1 MLTKDESSPRRAAA
15 AEFLRGARDIFP
27 VLVATIPFGLVFG
40 ALAVKKGLSVAESV
54 LMSGAVYGGAAQF
67 VALEFWA
74 SPLPFWTILFSAL
87 AVNLR
92 NVLYSAAV
100 GRRMR
105 HWTSAERYLG
115 FTLLTDPAYAFAEL
129 KGGERL
135 SVPYYFGLGIPLYV
149 NWIAT
154 TLVGAVIGNLIGRP
168 ETIGL
173 DFLVT
178 GYFLYLV
185 VGFRKRPNAA
195 PVIVASAGAALAAY
209 LVFGAPWNFAVG
221 AVAGMG
227 VAAVLAK
234 PKQMMSLEERA

>member
-1 MLTKDESSPRRAAA
+1 MLESDGSPRAPRVR
-15 AEFLRGARDIFP
+15 AEFLRGVRDILP
-27 VLVATIPFGLVFG
+27 VLIATIPFGIVFG
-40 ALAVKKGLSVAESV
+40 ALAVKEGLSVFESV
-54 LMSGAVYGGAAQF
+54 LMSGTVYGGAAQF

-100 GRRMR
+100 GRKMR
-105 HWTSAERYLG
+105 HWSALERYLG

-135 SVPYYFGLGIPLYV
+135 SVAYYFGLGVPLYF

-154 TLVGAVIGNLIGRP
+154 TLVGAVIGNLIGKP
-168 ETIGL
+168 ETIGF

-178 GYFLYLV
+178 GYFLFLV
-185 VGFRKRPNAA
+185 VGFRTRSNALH
-195 PVIVASAGAALAAY
+195 VIVASAGAALITY
-209 LVFGAPWNFAVG
+209 LLVGAPWHFCVG
-221 AVAGMG
+221 ALAGMS
-227 VAAVLAK
+227 VAAIRAK
-234 PKQMMSLEERA
+234 PKDAAEAPAA